1 MSEVKSILYVGAYHP
16 LMLLRAEILRHAGF
30 KVITAENIRQAAA
43 AAEESSFDLI
53 LICHTFSPEERAQM
67 ANVLQQHAP
76 QTFVMPLTKAYEAII
91 PDPPET
97 FVTIVRSAARQA
109 AHKLTSQQPVY

>member
-1 MSEVKSILYVGAYHP
+1 MACEQKVKSILYIGAYQS
-16 LMLLRAEILRHAGF
+16 LMLLRAEMLRHAGF
-30 KVITAENIRQAAA
+30 KVVTAENIRQAAA
-43 AAEESSFDLI
+43 ATEDSSFDLI

-67 ANVLQQHAP
+67 AIVLQQHAP

-97 FVTIVRSAARQA
+97 FVNLVRSAARQA
-109 AHKLTSQQPVY
+109 THKLAS